1 MTISSIGKTDFYP
14 PPELKNIL
22 AAAENLRIEFT
33 MQWDGKKDMTAYRRI
48 MENLETIQEAVTVH
62 YKEFTTLERDLVAA
76 ASSGMTEKQRM
87 LLTWL
92 TENHMD
98 GVVYTVLIE
107 RLSSALN
114 IPKSTVRWNL
124 RGLRE
129 AGFIRAG
136 DRENKGIPVDL
147 TEMGRLVR
155 NYLQTYLTTRN
166 TFKSPSYR

>member
-1 MTISSIGKTDFYP
+1 MLIYITDLLQNTSIGKNDFYP
-14 PPELKNIL
+14 PPELKNVL
-22 AAAENLRIEFT
+22 AAAENLRVEFT
-33 MQWDGKKDMTAYRRI
+33 TQWDGKKDMTAYRRV
-48 MENLETIQEAVTVH
+48 MENLKNIQEALIVH
-62 YKEFTTLERDLVAA
+62 YKEFSALERDLVAA
-76 ASSGMTEKQRM
+76 ASSGITEKQRM

-155 NYLQTYLTTRN
+155 DYLQTD
-166 TFKSPSYR
+166 

>member
-14 PPELKNIL
+14 PPELKNVL
-22 AAAENLRIEFT
+22 AAAENLRAEFT
-33 MQWDGKKDMTAYRRI
+33 MQWDGKKDLTAYRRV

-62 YKEFTTLERDLVAA
+62 YKEFAALERDLVAA

-92 TENHMD
+92 AENRRD
-98 GVVYTVLIE
+98 RVVYTVLIE

-129 AGFIRAG
+129 TGFIRAG
-136 DRENKGIPVDL
+136 DRKNKGIPVDL
-147 TEMGRLVR
+147 TEMGRLVMD
-155 NYLQTYLTTRN
+155 YLQTD
-166 TFKSPSYR
+166 